1 MTDYI
6 NYIYELIDLIN
17 DFDYSPKNENRMRDL
32 ICCLSECNDLNFKA
46 LIDSVVFEAAEKL
59 RVFGYIKGQNTVSI
73 DKYATDCLY
82 EIKHQTIQNFYA
94 SKVFANNLLDR
105 RQKEIVEHFQNLR
118 NKRLLVSAPTSFG
131 KTFILREILFLNQ
144 ERYHNILLI
153 FPTIALLNENNENI
167 KKLIQA
173 LNLEYHVINNVYSG
187 IDPAEKHIFILT
199 PERALK
205 LLADNIDLSIDFFF
219 FDEVYKIDEDFSTDE
234 NTTVSDKQNQ
244 AKKDGRAKAFRI
256 VLYLLSKSVP
266 EFYLAGPY
274 LNLNNIKPGLQRYI
288 ESNNITSIQID
299 FEPTMKIEVDA
310 WKKGAVQRHP
320 VLGEKTLDI
329 YDSGNLNTVQKICS
343 IINYIEKNDLGQSIF
358 YCSTPAK
365 SMNYVRQVIENLPK
379 KRGADI
385 NSTFI
390 NHLKNRYGFY
400 VENGRNTA
408 HYWTLVRALE
418 NGYGIH
424 HGKFPK
430 YIQNEI
436 LRMFNDGK
444 FSILFCTSTI
454 IEGVNTNAQNIVIVN
469 NGVGGGKMSVFALK
483 NIKGRAGRYYHN
495 YIGRVFYTSKNQR
508 EIEESNQLQLNFST
522 YDSMPIQNVD
532 IDNAD
537 IMDLSEQNMATKEK
551 RDSEFDYELLPDG
564 VFAKN
569 RLFERDVQERYLRYL
584 LTEDVFLKFESL
596 IENTNI
602 NLFLT
607 EKMMNAILETMEYV
621 NILNKNVDLYYA
633 VVSNYSMN
641 RTQGVIKYHIDKHM
655 KKSISENDPLLSID
669 KAYISA
675 FDQIR
680 NIVEYEVPRLLC
692 LFEALYARAAS
703 IKGYDTSDFNMS
715 AIIRFFE
722 LGVVSEF
729 GLSLVEYGFP
739 VDTIYKIE
747 QDIPKLKTLSAK
759 EAIPFLRRKENISK
773 VLKNLDEYELLLFRA
788 AIKSFEK

>member
-17 DFDYSPKNENRMRDL
+17 DFDFSPKTENRMRDL
-32 ICCLSECNDLNFKA
+32 ICCLSECNELNRKA
-46 LIDSVVFEAAEKL
+46 LIDSVIFEAAEKL
-59 RVFGYIKGQNTVSI
+59 RVFGYIKGQNAVSI
-73 DKYATDCLY
+73 DKYATDYLY
-82 EIKHQTIQNFYA
+82 EIKHQAIQNFYT

-105 RQKEIVEHFQNLR
+105 RQKEVVEYFQNLR

-131 KTFILREILFLNQ
+131 KTFILREILFLNH

-199 PERALK
+199 PERTLK
-205 LLADNIDLSIDFFF
+205 LLADNNDLCIDFFF
-219 FDEVYKIDEDFSTDE
+219 FDEVYKIDEDFNTDE
-234 NTTVSDKQNQ
+234 NSDVSDKRNR
-244 AKKDGRAKAFRI
+244 AKKDSRAKAFRI
-256 VLYLLSKSVP
+256 VLYLLSKTVP

-288 ESNNITSIQID
+288 EANNIASIQID

-329 YDSGNLNTVQKICS
+329 YDSGNLDTVQKICG
-343 IINYIEKNDLGQSIF
+343 IINYIERNDLGQSIF

-365 SMNYVRQVIENLPK
+365 SMNYVRQVIESLPK
-379 KRGADI
+379 RRDADI
-385 NSTFI
+385 NSAFI
-390 NHLKNRYGFY
+390 NHLRNRYGFD
-400 VENGRNTA
+400 VEHGRNTA
-408 HYWTLVRALE
+408 QYWTLVCALE

-495 YIGRVFYTSKNQR
+495 YIGRVFYTNKDQR
-508 EIEESNQLQLNFST
+508 KIEESDQLQLNFPT
-522 YDSMPIQNVD
+522 YDSIPIQNAD

-537 IMDLSEQNMATKEK
+537 IRDLSEQNKATKEK
-551 RDSEFDYELLPDG
+551 RDSKFDYELLPDS
-564 VFAKN
+564 VFVKN

-584 LTEDVFLKFESL
+584 LTEDVFVKFVSL

-602 NLFLT
+602 NLFLK
-607 EKMMNAILETMEYV
+607 EKMMNAILETMENV
-621 NILNKNVDLYYA
+621 NILDKKVDLYYA

-655 KKSISENDPLLSID
+655 EKSISENDPLSSID
-669 KAYISA
+669 KAYINA

-680 NIVEYEVPRLLC
+680 NIVEYEVPKLLC
-692 LFEALYARAAS
+692 LFEALYARAAL

-739 VDTIYKIE
+739 VDTIQKIE
-747 QDIPKLKTLSAK
+747 HDIPRLKTLSVK
-759 EAIPFLRRKENISK
+759 EAIPFLRRKENIPK
-773 VLKNLDEYELLLFRA
+773 VSKNLDEYELSLFRT